1 MIKLLSLCISPT
13 ITPKSLPLSYA
24 LHCAQAGT
32 WRSAKLKGRKINFVT
47 ATLGNDNHFATQ
59 LLRTQPALLTLLP
72 SPWLTAAQHKVLQ
85 GIWKAERG
93 C

>member
-1 MIKLLSLCISPT
+1 MIKLLSLCISPN

-32 WRSAKLKGRKINFVT
+32 WRAAKLKGRKINFVT
-47 ATLGNDNHFATQ
+47 ATLGNGNHFAME
-59 LLRTQPALLTLLP
+59 LLCTQPALLTPLP
-72 SPWLTAAQHKVLQ
+72 SPGLTPAQHVVLQ
-85 GIWKAERG
+85 GSWKAERG